1 MFSVIELKR
10 IIPGDGDPE
19 GKEANALDERPAE
32 LVAVEALHELGHAA
46 ASGGGGGGG
55 SDAAHWRTHDGFD
68 VPTLLL
74 FRFAL
79 LSFDLVL

>member
-19 GKEANALDERPAE
+19 GEEANALDEREAE
-32 LVAVEALHELGHAA
+32 LVAVEALHELDHAA
-46 ASGGGGGGG
+46 ASGGGGG
-55 SDAAHWRTHDGFD
+55 SNAAHWRTHDGFD

>member
-1 MFSVIELKR
+1 MVV
-10 IIPGDGDPE
+10 IPGDGDSE
-19 GKEANALDERPAE
+19 GKEANALDERPPE

-46 ASGGGGGGG
+46 ASGGGGT
-55 SDAAHWRTHDGFD
+55 DAAHWRTHDGFD